1 MSVRKSTVRSRPREE
16 RGGWRFVR
24 GALFWLFLLLASFAV
39 GALIISPLINVASGR
54 SEPDRPAPQQTT
66 TSDLMPGPAPSMQA
80 QTPSAAPPREER
92 RRADDEPTIL
102 ITPDEPRR
110 LEVQPSQN
118 PDESALNSADASR
131 SVRIE
136 SGDASL
142 GHDARVTAP
151 PRTTRSNQ
159 TSGDEIRRPRREA
172 VAAREDAAAR
182 EMRRPRPSGRE
193 QTRAPRPAPPPVP
206 SIQQGESIDE

>member
-1 MSVRKSTVRSRPREE
+1 MSVRKNTVRSRPREE

-66 TSDLMPGPAPSMQA
+66 KSDLMPGSAPSMQA
-80 QTPSAAPPREER
+80 QTSSTAPPREER

-102 ITPDEPRR
+102 ITPDEPSR
-110 LEVQPSQN
+110 LEVQPPQN
-118 PDESALNSADASR
+118 PDESVPNSADASR

-136 SGDASL
+136 SGDVSL
-142 GHDARVTAP
+142 GRDARVTAP
-151 PRTTRSNQ
+151 ARTTRSNQ
-159 TSGDEIRRPRREA
+159 TSDGEIRRARREA
-172 VAAREDAAAR
+172 VAPDDAAAR
-182 EMRRPRPSGRE
+182 EMRRPRPPARE
-193 QTRAPRPAPPPVP
+193 ETRAPRPAPPPAP